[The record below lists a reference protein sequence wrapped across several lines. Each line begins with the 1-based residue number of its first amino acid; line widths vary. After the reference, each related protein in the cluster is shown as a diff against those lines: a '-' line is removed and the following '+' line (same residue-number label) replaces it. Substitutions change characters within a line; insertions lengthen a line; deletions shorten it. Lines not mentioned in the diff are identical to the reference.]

1 MLWSRRLGCSAVD
14 SLGILAT
21 IQLVAT
27 VAFVLFQVGKPVSMS
42 ILTRLLGKR
51 WVDEDDQTQ

>member
-1 MLWSRRLGCSAVD
+1 LGCSAVD

-51 WVDEDDQTQ
+51 WVDEDEQTQ